1 VRGECAVDGGLER
14 LLGDGLAG
22 SEGRSQQGA
31 GNLPLELTLEQDGTL
46 AGLLESSPVSLR
58 RYP

>member
-1 VRGECAVDGGLER
+1 MPGAVASVSGTVRGRTLQ
-14 LLGDGLAG
+14 G
-22 SEGRSQQGA
+22 SIEGRGQQGA
-31 GNLPLELTLEQDGTL
+31 GNLPLELTLERDGTL